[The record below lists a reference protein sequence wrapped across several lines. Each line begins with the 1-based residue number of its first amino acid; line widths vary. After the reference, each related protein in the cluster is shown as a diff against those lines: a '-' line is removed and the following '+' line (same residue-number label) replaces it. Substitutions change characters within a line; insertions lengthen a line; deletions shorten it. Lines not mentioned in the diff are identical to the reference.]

1 MRHSLCATE
10 AGPAA
15 AAPKPA
21 AAKQAA
27 ARPTGGA
34 SQAKP
39 AKHAHPMQSLGGYQM
54 PTFGRIGGQKGVG
67 AVEAG
72 NQATVK
78 RKREDIGKSHAT
90 VSHIKLGT
98 PSLPLKP
105 LRYGDCCTEFSEV
118 MCVPHFTHTMFLC
131 KDT

>member
-1 MRHSLCATE
+1 MCATE
-10 AGPAA
+10 AGPAS

-21 AAKQAA
+21 AAKHAA
-27 ARPTGGA
+27 ARPAGEA

-39 AKHAHPMQSLGGYQM
+39 AKHSHPMQSLGGYQM

-72 NQATVK
+72 SQATVK
-78 RKREDIGKSHAT
+78 RKREDTGRSHAT
-90 VSHIKLGT
+90 VLRIGLGT

-105 LRYGDCCTEFSEV
+105 LRCGDCCTESSEA
-118 MCVPHFTHTMFLC
+118 MSVPHFTYTRFL
-131 KDT
+131 